1 MSQITL
7 CIRTTGIL
15 RTINFITVYAN
26 NRQHFFSNGT
36 SQWQTLE
43 NLFSPYLPTL
53 SGYKAAAFREDI
65 PPKDAPTTA

>member
-1 MSQITL
+1 MYKDHWNLKNHKLITE
-7 CIRTTGIL
+7 
-15 RTINFITVYAN
+15 YAN

-43 NLFSPYLPTL
+43 NVSSPYLPTL